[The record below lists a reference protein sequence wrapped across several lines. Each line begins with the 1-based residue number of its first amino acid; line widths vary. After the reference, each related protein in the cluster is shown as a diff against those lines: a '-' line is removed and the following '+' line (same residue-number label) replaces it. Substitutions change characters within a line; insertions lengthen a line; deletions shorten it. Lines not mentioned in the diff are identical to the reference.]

1 MPLWSHATSFG
12 TREMRA
18 TYPQASATSAQGP
31 CHYHDRYGMQ
41 RYRNISRSTFSTIG
55 PWNTLCRIPVPNLT
69 EPQCTVGPQD
79 SVTERP
85 PRALPRCQN
94 ASSLDYN
101 YYYDAGTSL
110 MRVVQQRPSQS
121 MSRAWCMGCCEL
133 MICVVHACMGR
144 RVTQRSIRHTHK
156 LLSVSL
162 AHTHGGNLTPAAIG
176 NARWLR
182 LGTGRNL

>member
-85 PRALPRCQN
+85 PRAPPRCQY
-94 ASSLDYN
+94 ASPLDYN
-101 YYYDAGTSL
+101 DYYDAGTSHAGRTAAR
-110 MRVVQQRPSQS
+110 MVHESS
-121 MSRAWCMGCCEL
+121 MVHGLLRAYDLCSTCMGC
-133 MICVVHACMGR
+133 
-144 RVTQRSIRHTHK
+144 RVTQLSIRHTH
-156 LLSVSL
+156 SVSL
-162 AHTHGGNLTPAAIG
+162 AHIHGGNLTPAAIG

-182 LGTGRNL
+182 MGTGRNL